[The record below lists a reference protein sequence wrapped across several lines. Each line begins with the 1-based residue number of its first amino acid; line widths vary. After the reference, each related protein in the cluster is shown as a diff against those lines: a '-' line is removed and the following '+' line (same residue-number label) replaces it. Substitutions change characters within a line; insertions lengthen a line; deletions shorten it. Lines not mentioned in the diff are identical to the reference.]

1 MTFHGTVVN
10 PLTPAVFH
18 FAIPGQPCGYWSNGN
33 HIVADGVCRCG
44 KKFLLAE
51 VTV

>member
-10 PLTPAVFH
+10 PLMPAVFH
-18 FAIPGQPCGYWSNGN
+18 FAIPGQPCAYWTNGS
-33 HIVADGVCRCG
+33 HIVTDGACRCG

-51 VTV
+51 VPA